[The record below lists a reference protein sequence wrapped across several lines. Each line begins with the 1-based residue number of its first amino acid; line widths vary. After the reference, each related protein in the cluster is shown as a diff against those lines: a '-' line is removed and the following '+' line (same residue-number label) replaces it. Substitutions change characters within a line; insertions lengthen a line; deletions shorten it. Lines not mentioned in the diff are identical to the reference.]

1 MSLFIPGVQRGQ
13 ALTLSTALVLIVT
26 TMFFGA
32 PKASAAEGE
41 PEVVPVV
48 SVSPGET
55 SCYYMQRTV
64 LNPTD
69 QWVAAMSYEIRNG
82 VREDYPDDV
91 ELIPPRGEHN
101 FKTDQ
106 KHYFKHEL
114 GVLTVALTGGPGSL
128 PVGDWYD
135 WEATE
140 YVLSADECPQMV
152 AEPKLMRQWT
162 GKATLYKRP
171 TIWVKTTAYR
181 ADFGYRIGKK
191 HKIRWLSRDV
201 DPGYMAIFGP
211 PIKFGKVKQVQVC
224 WRTRDDAGL
233 KSAPECFDK
242 PLRFKR
248 VHSYP

>member
-69 QWVAAMSYEIRNG
+69 QWVAAMSYEIRND
-82 VREDYPDDV
+82 VREDYPDV

-106 KHYFKHEL
+106 RHYFKHEL

-128 PVGDWYD
+128 PVGDWQD
-135 WEATE
+135 WKPAE

-152 AEPKLMRQWT
+152 AEPKLMKRWT

-191 HKIRWLSRDV
+191 RKIRWLSRGV
-201 DPGYMAIFGP
+201 NPGFGP
-211 PIKFGKVKQVQVC
+211 VYGPAISFGKVKRVQVC
-224 WRTRDDAGL
+224 WRTRDDAGE
-233 KSAPECFDK
+233 KSERPSASTSRCD
-242 PLRFKR
+242 FKR
-248 VHSYP
+248 VHGYP